1 MKIGVHISSLTEHAV
16 FRLDSAVIQDRFFNK
31 EICDIFLNYSSVH
44 FDFLYFFDYFNFKKE
59 LPHLI
64 QCF

>member
-1 MKIGVHISSLTEHAV
+1 MKIGVYISSLTEHAL

-44 FDFLYFFDYFNFKKE
+44 FDFLYFFYFFDFK
-59 LPHLI
+59 
-64 QCF
+64 